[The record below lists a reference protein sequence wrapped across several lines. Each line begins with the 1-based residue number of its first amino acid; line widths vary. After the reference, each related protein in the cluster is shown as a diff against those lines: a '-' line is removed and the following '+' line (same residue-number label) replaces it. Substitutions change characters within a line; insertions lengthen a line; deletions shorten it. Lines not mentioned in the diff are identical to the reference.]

1 MAESK
6 NNRKKKKKR
15 TQNHRAPDLPPTK
28 EKIAKA
34 EEVQKK
40 QSNMLKMSIVS
51 FILMLAGFVV
61 AQTWS
66 HFIGYPIAFAGS
78 IMGIYSAREQ
88 ERGRTVT
95 VICYGIFS
103 VLVAFM
109 WFAEVL
115 AR

>member
-1 MAESK
+1 MAESR

-28 EKIAKA
+28 EEIAKA
-34 EEVQKK
+34 EEVQKQQGK
-40 QSNMLKMSIVS
+40 MLKMSIAS
-51 FILMLAGFVV
+51 FALMLVGFVI
-61 AQTWS
+61 AQMWS
-66 HFIGYPIAFAGS
+66 HIIGYPIAFAGS
-78 IMGIYSAREQ
+78 IMGMYSARAQ

-95 VICYGIFS
+95 IICYGIFA

>member
-28 EKIAKA
+28 EEIAKA
-34 EEVQKK
+34 EEQQKRQGK
-40 QSNMLKMSIVS
+40 MLKMSILS
-51 FILMLAGFVV
+51 FVV
-61 AQTWS
+61 MLVGFLVAQMWS
-66 HFIGYPIAFAGS
+66 HLIGYPIACVGS

-88 ERGRTVT
+88 ERGRIITI
-95 VICYGIFS
+95 ICYGVFA
-103 VLVAFM
+103 VLVAYM
-109 WFAEVL
+109 WFVEVL

>member
-28 EKIAKA
+28 EEIAKA

-40 QSNMLKMSIVS
+40 QSKMFKLSIVS
-51 FILMLAGFVV
+51 FALMLVGFVI
-61 AQTWS
+61 AQMWS
-66 HFIGYPIAFAGS
+66 RLIGFPIAFAGG
-78 IMGIYSAREQ
+78 ILGIYSAREQ
-88 ERGRTVT
+88 ERGRKVT
-95 VICYGIFS
+95 IICYTIFA
-103 VLVAFM
+103 VLVAYM